1 MQPRRTALLAS
12 AVLHLG
18 IAAVVVFGV
27 PWLPERDFEPP
38 PPAIEVEIE
47 RVTDKTNP
55 PPPAPKAEEKKPE
68 PKPEPPKPE
77 PQQAAPPPPPPP
89 PLAEVK
95 PEPKPEPKPQVA
107 EPVPVPAAPKPK
119 PKPAPPKLAEAP
131 PPPDT
136 KKFDA
141 DKLAALLDRRLK
153 QRQPEPTPQPAPSA
167 APTQQRSPTQ
177 SNLQEPM
184 TISELD
190 AIRQQ
195 FERCW
200 SPPVGAKDAAN
211 LIVRIRVLLNPDGS
225 LRAPPELIDRS
236 RMNDDFWRAAADSA
250 LRAVHR
256 CAPLRNLPPGKYER
270 WREIELTFNPRDMLG

>member
-1 MQPRRTALLAS
+1 MALLAS
-12 AVLHLG
+12 AALHLG

-38 PPAIEVEIE
+38 PPVIEVDIE
-47 RVTDKTNP
+47 RITEKTNP

-89 PLAEVK
+89 PPAPVEAK
-95 PEPKPEPKPQVA
+95 PEPKPEPRPEVA
-107 EPVPVPAAPKPK
+107 EPVPAPAPPKPK

-141 DKLAALLDRRLK
+141 QKLAALLDRRLK
-153 QRQPEPTPQPAPSA
+153 QRQSEPTPQPAPAA

-211 LIVRIRVLLNPDGS
+211 LIVRIRIQLNPDGS

-236 RMNDDFWRAAADSA
+236 RLEDNFWRAAADSA

-256 CAPLRNLPPGKYER
+256 CSPLRNLPPGKYER
-270 WREIELTFNPRDMLG
+270 WREIELTFNPREMLG